1 MKESHNNLKFI
12 SLFAGA
18 GGLDIGFETAGWS
31 CAYASDIDQAAVATL
46 QRNQGI
52 RLAGVPVLAD
62 TLVEQADVQDLRG
75 KEILAKV
82 GMRRGDAM
90 ALVGGP
96 PCQSWSSAGHQ
107 LGFDDPRGKLIR
119 DYVRLAS
126 ELDVRWLVF
135 ENVRGLLTARGPDG
149 EPGSALAFV
158 RQALFRAGFQ
168 TEVNLLNA
176 ADYGVPQRRVRLF
189 LIGFRRGDRPYFP
202 EPTHS
207 READLFE
214 SDRRPWVTL
223 RGCLRALGPL
233 RDDEIIRPSLKLE
246 RQLRDVPDGSG
257 LRSSGKSETT
267 RPGGHWGY
275 RQGCFIADLQL
286 PSRTITASSQQD
298 WIRDKKYG
306 LRRLSPRE
314 CAAIQT
320 FPGQWTFVGNR
331 STQYRQIGNAVLP
344 TLAYSVA
351 EALRGHVQDSFRY
364 RSTKRL
370 RTLLPLP
377 PQLTSAIEYT
387 RKDEARNGESRRA
400 TPAKRVVRHV
410 RSGK

>member
-1 MKESHNNLKFI
+1 
-12 SLFAGA
+12 
-18 GGLDIGFETAGWS
+18 
-31 CAYASDIDQAAVATL
+31 
-46 QRNQGI
+46 
-52 RLAGVPVLAD
+52 
-62 TLVEQADVQDLRG
+62 
-75 KEILAKV
+75 
-82 GMRRGDAM
+82 MRRGDAT

-176 ADYGVPQRRVRLF
+176 ADYGVAQRRVRLF

-207 READLFE
+207 RETDLFE

-223 RGCLRALGPL
+223 KECLRTLGPL
-233 RDDEIIRPSLKLE
+233 QDNEVIRPSLKLE

-257 LRSSGKSETT
+257 LRSSGKPETT

-275 RQGCFIADLQL
+275 RQGCFIADPRL

-314 CAAIQT
+314 CAAIQA
-320 FPGQWTFVGNR
+320 FPEQWSFVGNR
-331 STQYRQIGNAVLP
+331 STQYRQIGNAVPP
-344 TLAYSVA
+344 TLAYAVA
-351 EALRGHVQDSFRY
+351 EVLRGHVQDSFRY
-364 RSTKRL
+364 RSGKRHSA
-370 RTLLPLP
+370 LLPLP

-400 TPAKRVVRHV
+400 TLPKRIVRLA